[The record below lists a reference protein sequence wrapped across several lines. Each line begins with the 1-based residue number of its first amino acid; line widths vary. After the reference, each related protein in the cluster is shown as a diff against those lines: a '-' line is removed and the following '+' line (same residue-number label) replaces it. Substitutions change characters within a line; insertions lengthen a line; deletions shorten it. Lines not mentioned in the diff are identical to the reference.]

1 MAIVERFKQES
12 MYGLSAKK
20 SGCCGD
26 VAVSGGLIA
35 GSRGGTRGG
44 GPPPPLFLD
53 QNEARRAEKFFF
65 EACPTPYLRVWMTA
79 PPPLCEGLDPPLDCN
94 RFVGERERA
103 HASQINRG
111 Y

>member
-44 GPPPPLFLD
+44 GLPLFLD
-53 QNEARRAEKFFF
+53 QNEARRAEKNFF
-65 EACPTPYLRVWMTA
+65 EACPH
-79 PPPLCEGLDPPLDCN
+79 PLSQGLDDRASPYVKVWIRHWTVIGLKE
-94 RFVGERERA
+94 RERERA
-103 HASQINRG
+103 HASQISRG

>member
-1 MAIVERFKQES
+1 

-35 GSRGGTRGG
+35 GSRGGTRGAA
-44 GPPPPLFLD
+44 PPPLFLD

-65 EACPTPYLRVWMTA
+65 EACPTPYLRVWMTGR
-79 PPPLCEGLDPPLDCN
+79 PLM
-94 RFVGERERA
+94 
-103 HASQINRG
+103 
-111 Y
+111 

>member
-12 MYGLSAKK
+12 MYGLSAEK

-44 GPPPPLFLD
+44 GPP
-53 QNEARRAEKFFF
+53 
-65 EACPTPYLRVWMTA
+65 T
-79 PPPLCEGLDPPLDCN
+79 
-94 RFVGERERA
+94 
-103 HASQINRG
+103 
-111 Y
+111 